1 MLVPTVSPLDSGLPI
16 GPLESGGPLTVWL
29 LVCGFVFVECALL
42 IGMFL
47 PGDTLLLSA
56 GVLLAAQ
63 DRELDAWVLSVTAT
77 ALAVA
82 GNHAGYLI
90 GRRTGTRLLAR
101 TGGKVLNR
109 RNLERA
115 HRLLDRWGFGAV
127 VAARWIPWV
136 RTLAPLVAGAARMD
150 RRAFALSSV
159 LGAVLWAPTL
169 ILFGYYGAALLDGLP
184 WLEPVLVAAVLGTFA
199 LSCLMGSWRYRQDV
213 RKPIDPD
220 AAIPVGRR

>member
-1 MLVPTVSPLDSGLPI
+1 MLVPTALPL

-29 LVCGFVFVECALL
+29 VVCGFVFVECALI

-63 DRELDAWVLSVTAT
+63 DRELDAWMLSAVAT

-82 GNHAGYLI
+82 GNHTGYLV
-90 GRRTGTRLLAR
+90 GRRTGTRVLAR
-101 TGGKVLNR
+101 KDGKVLNR
-109 RNLERA
+109 RNVERA

-159 LGAVLWAPTL
+159 LGAVLWVPTL
-169 ILFGYYGAALLDGLP
+169 ILIGFYGATLLGDLP
-184 WLEPVLVAAVLGTFA
+184 WLEPVLIAAVLGMFA
-199 LSCLMGSWRYRQDV
+199 LSCVVGLWRYRQDV
-213 RKPIDPD
+213 RKPVDPD
-220 AAIPVGRR
+220 AVSTAARR